1 MKSFRIILMIAV
13 SIVMMLHTTLKGNT
27 IDWISLDEA
36 QERQKLV
43 AKPMMLFFYTDWC
56 KFCKEMDKT
65 TFSNEQIGAY
75 INQHF
80 YSVRINAEGMDTITW
95 NDTIYTNPGDKERS
109 THDLA
114 RALLGHRLTYPT
126 TMFLNQQY
134 QFRFVVPGLVDIVK
148 FEPMLVY
155 VLEQVFLTENY
166 EPFETS
172 FIRTFRPDEDPP
184 LRSLAETTPIITMN
198 HEKKSLVT
206 IQAEWCNSCKV
217 MNHATFLDS
226 SIVSLLEA
234 FFDVSNLHI
243 SSQDTIYWYGKVYM
257 PNPQGGL
264 HPFISDFAGNQMML
278 PLILLFDEEGR
289 LLTPLPRYQP
299 PASLARVLRY
309 FGKDLYK
316 EMPWNEFLEQ
326 H

>member
-1 MKSFRIILMIAV
+1 
-13 SIVMMLHTTLKGNT
+13 TQT
-27 IDWISLDEA
+27 INWISLEEA
-36 QERQKLV
+36 QVRYKSV
-43 AKPMMLFFYTDWC
+43 PKPMMLFFYTDWC

-80 YSVRINAEGMDTITW
+80 YCVRINAEGYDTLTW
-95 NDTIYTNPGDKERS
+95 NDTIYINPGGKERS

-126 TMFLNQQY
+126 IMFLNQQY
-134 QFRFVVPGLVDIVK
+134 QFRFVVPGMVDIVK

-166 EPFETS
+166 EPFEAS
-172 FIRTFRPDEDPP
+172 FIRTFRPDEAPP
-184 LRSLAETTPIITMN
+184 LLSLAEATPIVGMP
-198 HEKKSLVT
+198 HEKKNLIT

-226 SIVSLLEA
+226 TIITLLENH
-234 FFDVSNLHI
+234 FDVGSMHI
-243 SSQDTIYWYGKVYM
+243 SSQDTIYWFGKVYI
-257 PNPQGGL
+257 PNSQGGV
-264 HPFISDFAGNQMML
+264 HPFVSEFAGSQMML
-278 PLILLFDEEGR
+278 PLMLLFDEEGQ

-299 PASLARVLRY
+299 PASLARVLKY
-309 FGKDLYK
+309 FGEGHYK
-316 EMPWNEFLEQ
+316 LIPWNEYLEQ
-326 H
+326 N